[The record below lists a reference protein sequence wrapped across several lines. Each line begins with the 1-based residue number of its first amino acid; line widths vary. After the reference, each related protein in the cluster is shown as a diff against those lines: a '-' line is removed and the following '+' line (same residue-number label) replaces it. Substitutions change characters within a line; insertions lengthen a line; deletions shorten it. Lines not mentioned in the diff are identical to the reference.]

1 MQAWESFLRILQQ
14 HFGDE
19 TFLKWVRPLKL
30 IHFDACNLYLEAQ
43 NSFQIDWFEEHVRV
57 KAKKEFLNNN
67 FRPIKIHITSS
78 EIEPREKKLVKKVD
92 LQEKAPFVLVRD
104 PLLEEMSRES
114 FVFSPAN
121 QILDSL
127 FINLI
132 EKETIYSEFNPLF
145 FYGESCCGRSH
156 LLQAFAKGFQK
167 KNLRTLYVKAE
178 TFTEN
183 VIHAIR
189 SSNMLDFRKEHRHLD
204 VLIVD
209 NIQYLAKKSATQ
221 EEFFHTFNSL
231 HGQGKQIILSAD
243 SPPALLR
250 DIEPRLISR
259 FEWGLVLPIHKLEKE
274 YLLQMLKIRCK
285 NLSFLVSDAV
295 LKFLIDTFSSSIKAL
310 QKSLEALILR
320 TSKTPFKSIS
330 SQMAKDIL
338 YDLIEMEK
346 KRELD
351 PHYIVSCV
359 ANFFSLNAKEVLS
372 KSQTQECTGP
382 RQIAMFLCRKELK
395 MPFMKIGEYFERDHS
410 TVMTSVKSVEEKIK
424 NQDNEIIK
432 ALTLIKQKMV

>member
-78 EIEPREKKLVKKVD
+78 EIERREKKLVKKVD

-243 SPPALLR
+243 TPPALLR

-320 TSKTPFKSIS
+320 TSKTPFKSLVARIDMPS
-330 SQMAKDIL
+330 P
-338 YDLIEMEK
+338 
-346 KRELD
+346 KR
-351 PHYIVSCV
+351 
-359 ANFFSLNAKEVLS
+359 
-372 KSQTQECTGP
+372 
-382 RQIAMFLCRKELK
+382 
-395 MPFMKIGEYFERDHS
+395 
-410 TVMTSVKSVEEKIK
+410 
-424 NQDNEIIK
+424 
-432 ALTLIKQKMV
+432 